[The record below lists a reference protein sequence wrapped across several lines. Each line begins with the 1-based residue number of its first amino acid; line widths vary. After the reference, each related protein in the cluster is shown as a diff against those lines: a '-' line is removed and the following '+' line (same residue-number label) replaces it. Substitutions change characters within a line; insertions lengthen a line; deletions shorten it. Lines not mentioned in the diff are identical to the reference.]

1 MAMDS
6 VRTHLVRRNARQLL
20 LLTPPFD
27 RASPDPGYIRGYAPG
42 LRENGGQ
49 YTHAAIWTVMA
60 HARLGRGDEAMEM
73 FHLINPANNTRTAAA
88 VERYGAEPYV
98 VAADVYAEEA
108 HTGRGGWTWY
118 TGSAGWLY
126 RACLEWILGFRLRAN
141 QLLLAPC
148 VPAEWPGFTIRYLHR
163 GTPWVITV
171 DRQPGTKALL
181 QLTIDGQVQKPGR
194 NTVDL
199 VADGAI
205 HDVDVQWFVA
215 GAAEDVAASL
225 V

>member
-1 MAMDS
+1 MEVFGM
-6 VRTHLVRRNARQLL
+6 LNPIRRS
-20 LLTPPFD
+20 TS
-27 RASPDPGYIRGYAPG
+27 RADA
-42 LRENGGQ
+42 Q
-49 YTHAAIWTVMA
+49 
-60 HARLGRGDEAMEM
+60 
-73 FHLINPANNTRTAAA
+73 
-88 VERYGAEPYV
+88 RYKVEPYA
-98 VAADVYAEEA
+98 VAADVYSEA
-108 HTGRGGWTWY
+108 PHEGRGGWTWY

-126 RACLEWILGFRLRAN
+126 RAGLEWILGFRLRAN

-205 HDVDVQWFVA
+205 HDVHVQWLVA
-215 GAAEDVAASL
+215 GAAEDVAASQ